1 MKNKKIYIALR
12 EFLLGIFHNF
22 VTFSRQRFKIFEIHY
37 LFTLLNTFIYTKI
50 IIIHIKYLLYFILF
64 VYIKLECLFG
74 LLCNDDN
81 GMTKSGS

>member
-50 IIIHIKYLLYFILF
+50 IIIVFYFVCIYKIGMFIWF
-64 VYIKLECLFG
+64 V
-74 LLCNDDN
+74 
-81 GMTKSGS
+81 M

>member
-37 LFTLLNTFIYTKI
+37 LFTLLNTFIYTKKNNNTHKI
-50 IIIHIKYLLYFILF
+50 FIVFYFVCIYKLGVFIWF
-64 VYIKLECLFG
+64 V
-74 LLCNDDN
+74 
-81 GMTKSGS
+81 M